1 MRALM
6 QKLTP
11 LPEPLQAPCL
21 PPTETTPATIPTP
34 ATVNTCGSN
43 ADAAALL
50 IVHLWAIRD
59 PSVAYSR
66 EDAEQNKV

>member
-11 LPEPLQAPCL
+11 LPEPLQAPSL
-21 PPTETTPATIPTP
+21 PPTETTPATISIP
-34 ATVNTCGSN
+34 ATLNRDGSN
-43 ADAAALL
+43 ADASPLL
-50 IVHLWAIRD
+50 SVRLWAIRD

-66 EDAEQNKV
+66 ENAEQNKV